1 MKKAI
6 PPAGGWPKGS
16 VFSID
21 RNRQRMVAFF
31 LKKFFSQ
38 RSMAREGGPALAM
51 EPMNLCVCIE
61 RKAEENLIT

>member
-6 PPAGGWPKGS
+6 PPAGGWQKGS

-21 RNRQRMVAFF
+21 RNGRRMVAFF

-38 RSMAREGGPALAM
+38 RSMAREGGPTLAM

-61 RKAEENLIT
+61 GK